1 MSKLSQLKWRCRRGV
16 KELDLILNTYL
27 EQYYE
32 NADDKEQLAFKN
44 LLELED
50 PLLFDL
56 LLGNSLSQNKNQ
68 HLLINELCEIL
79 IVKVP
84 DR

>member
-32 NADDKEQLAFKN
+32 NADDNAKN
-44 LLELED
+44 SNFEMPAL
-50 PLLFDL
+50 
-56 LLGNSLSQNKNQ
+56 
-68 HLLINELCEIL
+68 
-79 IVKVP
+79 
-84 DR
+84 